1 MLTPHAIPGY
11 LAVRVKLSPPAARD
25 LNFTPHAGCPGSPAQ
40 YSSLDCSET
49 TFIGRI
55 YRSSCF
61 WSRSPASCL
70 SGGSS
75 RSGSSGR
82 CFCSPSCSEVR
93 TVSRLRVEHCAYFRL
108 LQQSTEPFRATPGRA
123 TLSSSLPSK
132 LRAGSAFTRS
142 LTSEFEVRL
151 ICGMH
156 TYALNTDLRP
166 SLARSWWRSS
176 RITPDRRVTAPM
188 RTWIREERSADGA
201 SAQIRHGFWLI
212 LTMFILAIPILAQVD
227 MDGGR
232 ADAEEFQRQVLNF
245 REVDEDVPP

>member
-70 SGGSS
+70 SGDSS

-93 TVSRLRVEHCAYFRL
+93 TVSRLRVEHCTDWRL

-142 LTSEFEVRL
+142 LTSEFEVVSFAECTLTRSTQVFVLPWPAPGGVHHESHRTGESRL
-151 ICGMH
+151 RCGLGH
-156 TYALNTDLRP
+156 
-166 SLARSWWRSS
+166 ARSGPL
-176 RITPDRRVTAPM
+176 TVQARRFV
-188 RTWIREERSADGA
+188 
-201 SAQIRHGFWLI
+201 
-212 LTMFILAIPILAQVD
+212 
-227 MDGGR
+227 MDSG
-232 ADAEEFQRQVLNF
+232 
-245 REVDEDVPP
+245 